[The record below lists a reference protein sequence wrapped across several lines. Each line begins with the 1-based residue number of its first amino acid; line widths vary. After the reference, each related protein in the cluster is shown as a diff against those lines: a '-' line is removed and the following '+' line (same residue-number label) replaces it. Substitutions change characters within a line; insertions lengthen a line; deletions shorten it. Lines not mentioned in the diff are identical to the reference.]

1 MRSRW
6 GWLHIAPQPIARDAS
21 ATAGDAF
28 DRHTAN
34 ALRMTHVIDGN
45 AVARTITESL
55 EPALST
61 LAAAGVTP
69 GLATVLM
76 SDDPGDGTAI
86 SLKQEACERVGLES
100 VGYQVDPE
108 EPAAELYATLRR
120 ATANPAVHG
129 VFLQHPLPSH
139 VDPLEAGLQIEPVA
153 DIDAAHPET
162 VGRLVAGN
170 PRYVPPTT
178 HAIQRLLEVADVSL
192 EVADVSLEGTDVT
205 IVGRSAIVGKP
216 LANLLLQDAAG
227 GNATVTVCHSRTDR
241 LAEKTR
247 QADILVAATG
257 VPELIDGSMIKT
269 GATVI
274 DVGGTRLEDGTL
286 VGDLEFESAREQAD
300 VITPVPGGVG
310 PVTVAMVLSNTV
322 RAAAS
327 QEAITLGVELPDLTQ

>member
-6 GWLHIAPQPIARDAS
+6 GWLHIAPKPITQNAT
-21 ATAGDAF
+21 ATAGDTVN
-28 DRHTAN
+28 RH
-34 ALRMTHVIDGN
+34 LRMSHIIDGT
-45 AVARTITESL
+45 AVARSITDNL

-61 LAAAGVTP
+61 LAGAGVTP

-100 VGYQVDPE
+100 IDYQVDPE
-108 EPAAELYATLRR
+108 ESATELYATLRR
-120 ATANPAVHG
+120 ATADPAVHA
-129 VFLQHPLPSH
+129 VFLQHPLPPQ
-139 VDPLEAGLQIEPVA
+139 VDPLEAGLQINPVA

-162 VGRLVAGN
+162 VGRLVVGR
-170 PRYVPPTT
+170 PRYVPPTP
-178 HAIQRLLEVADVSL
+178 HAIQWLLEAADV
-192 EVADVSLEGTDVT
+192 ETEGADVT

-216 LANLLLQDAAG
+216 LANLLLQNAAG

-241 LAEKTR
+241 LADKTR

-257 VPELIDGSMIKT
+257 VPELIDGSMIKS

-286 VGDLEFESAREQAD
+286 VGDIEFESAREKAD

-310 PVTVAMVLSNTV
+310 PVTVAMVLCNTV
-322 RAAAS
+322 CAAAR
-327 QEAITLGVELPDLTQ
+327 QKAITLNV